1 RDPIL
6 TMVTRNKQGF
16 ARGWPPVRF
25 PAAVCLL
32 AAALWLAAFPALGQ
46 EPAEDEFVEM
56 DAAAELGLEG
66 EQPQAAP
73 PGNTFNRLVFFEF
86 TQLSY
91 KQHPFFQITGQTVFR
106 NGKSVT
112 TTTEVATPTTA
123 SDEGI
128 FEKALHSLPPFSI
141 EVGTSMNL
149 IFPRSISIGF
159 EYLRA
164 SQTDADAVN
173 TSKSS
178 ITIERILMDTYY
190 YSAVVRAYAFDA
202 NEPGVNYFLGV
213 GLGALNG
220 KFNAKLNTGT
230 PTETVGFSE
239 SPIGMQHFGLEWMG
253 EEFGLRYEI
262 RIVNARKVRLD
273 SNPYSNSTATTI
285 NFSGTMTRLSLVYQ
299 F

>member
-1 RDPIL
+1 
-6 TMVTRNKQGF
+6 M
-16 ARGWPPVRF
+16 RF

-46 EPAEDEFVEM
+46 QPAEDEFIEL

-66 EQPQAAP
+66 EQPRAAP
-73 PGNTFNRLVFFEF
+73 PGNTFNRLVFLEF
-86 TQLSY
+86 TQYSY
-91 KQHPFFQITGQTVFR
+91 KQHPFFQITGQPEFR
-106 NGKSVT
+106 NGDAVA

-123 SDEGI
+123 SGEGI
-128 FEKALHSLPPFSI
+128 LEKALHSLPPFSL

-149 IFPRSISIGF
+149 IFPKSISIGF
-159 EYLRA
+159 EYLRI
-164 SQTDADAVN
+164 SQTDEEAI
-173 TSKSS
+173 SS
-178 ITIERILMDTYY
+178 CASPCQIERILMDTYY
-190 YSAVVRAYAFDA
+190 YSAIVRAYAFDA

-220 KFNAKLNTGT
+220 KFNAKLIEGT
-230 PTETVGFSE
+230 PTETVGFSQ

-273 SNPYSNSTATTI
+273 SNPYSASTATTI
-285 NFSGTMTRLSLVYQ
+285 NFSGTMTRISLVYQ